1 MLSRSILN
9 TPHNPTVRFEER
21 YVSYGRK
28 RGISL
33 TFCGQGKVFNLQE
46 LEDIAKVM
54 RKYPEVMIL
63 SDEVYEFMTF
73 DRLAHERFAL
83 LDGMF
88 DRTISLFSAGK
99 TFSCTGWRI
108 GYCIGP
114 QRFIEPLINTQGVVA
129 FCSAT
134 PLEIGI
140 SKAFKIAQ
148 ENNYFE
154 GLASTLQ
161 TKRDKL
167 CRALSDA
174 GMKPIVPQ
182 GGYFVMADTS
192 KIDVSAI
199 DMSGPRDFKVNQYLT
214 EVKGVTG
221 IPTSGF
227 YAEENMHLSDNMLRF
242 AYCKTDEEIDRA
254 EERLSKT

>member
-1 MLSRSILN
+1 MFSLS
-9 TPHNPTVRFEER
+9 
-21 YVSYGRK
+21 
-28 RGISL
+28 
-33 TFCGQGKVFNLQE
+33 E
-46 LEDIAKVM
+46 LEEIAKVV
-54 RKYPEVMIL
+54 RKYPDVLIL

-73 DRLAHERFAL
+73 DGLKHERFAL

-88 DRTISLFSAGK
+88 ERTLSLFSAGK

-114 QRFIEPLINTQGVVA
+114 QHLIEPLINTQGVVA

-134 PLEIGI
+134 PLELGI
-140 SKAFKIAQ
+140 SNAFKIAQ

-154 GLASTLQ
+154 DLAALLQ
-161 TKRDKL
+161 TKRDNL
-167 CRALSDA
+167 CRALSNA

-192 KIDVSAI
+192 KINPGVSGVG
-199 DMSGPRDFKVNQYLT
+199 GPRDFQVNQHLT
-214 EVKGVTG
+214 EVVGVTG

-242 AYCKTDEEIDRA
+242 AYCKTDEEITEA
-254 EERLSKT
+254 EQRLNKS